1 MNNFENLNRQTQGN
15 DQMTDNIKVVGHSL
29 GNSSSY

>member
-15 DQMTDNIKVVGHSL
+15 DQMTDNIKVGGHSI
-29 GNSSSY
+29 GNSSPF